1 MFQRDTPKRR
11 PPALGFAIA
20 NTATVRAGDS
30 ERRERNRGR
39 RKRAFRVAPVSVRVA
54 GYGSPWCAPRYK
66 ACDETEDAVGL
77 CAPAQ
82 PIWTPVIQKPTR
94 EGRRGLRNIRR
105 PELGEMA
112 MVLPLAVPAA
122 SAAPGTC
129 ISGAPA
135 PAPLLGTRAHLSLG
149 LPGTPRGVACALRRR
164 PTEYRQVISHRC
176 LISSS
181 RFCVIGALRHA
192 WMSHESSLEA

>member
-1 MFQRDTPKRR
+1 V
-11 PPALGFAIA
+11 G
-20 NTATVRAGDS
+20 
-30 ERRERNRGR
+30 
-39 RKRAFRVAPVSVRVA
+39 PVSVRVA

-129 ISGAPA
+129 ISGAPPRNPRA
-135 PAPLLGTRAHLSLG
+135 LESRPPRHAAGRCLRASPEANRVQAGNLAPLLNFFIPFLRDWC
-149 LPGTPRGVACALRRR
+149 VA
-164 PTEYRQVISHRC
+164 SC
-176 LISSS
+176 LD
-181 RFCVIGALRHA
+181 
-192 WMSHESSLEA
+192 EP